1 MSSSTRIN
9 TWFNIRPG
17 EERPTALMLLHS
29 FFMGISTVFFETAA
43 GALFLAQFDASALP
57 FVYLAAAGVSILTG
71 LTYTRLKDRVG
82 FATLMI
88 GTLGSLLLLV
98 CLTRLGLSAFEAGW
112 LVFSMMVA
120 YRLISILTDLEYWA
134 LAARLYD
141 VQQSK
146 RLYSLIGSGEV
157 TARILGAFS
166 VPVLVALVGVSNL
179 LWLSAA
185 GLASCVVLFLVIIKS
200 CPEVSS
206 HGASYGTGDRS
217 SERTKT
223 LRKSSF
229 RALVGNRYLQLIF
242 LLTLFAV
249 LGKYFVDF
257 AFLTQMQ
264 TRLHA
269 VESLASFFGV
279 FSGVTQVLNLLIR
292 ILVSGRILKRYGVGV
307 GLLILP
313 IAHVLCTLAIASV
326 ASVPAAMFWLVISNQ
341 GLYKT
346 LKHPIDN
353 PSFKILYQPLPRK
366 ERLAAQISV
375 EVIVTPIAIAIA
387 AVLMLVFSA
396 LATTSPAAFA
406 YLMLANF
413 IAWCVAAIF
422 AFREYGAALL
432 RALEKRT
439 LDRASFEIEHEKS
452 IALIRSKLSSEYPED
467 VIFALDLL
475 QRVDSVSLPKHWA
488 DLLSHPSDD
497 VRRYVLLRIEQSRPD
512 SLAIAVGRVVSQ
524 EDVPRVKAAALRAL
538 AALGDPMSQVAAHLR
553 DSDRTVERGALIGLM
568 QRRAGSDDAAK
579 AGQAQRRLEELAVSP
594 DARNRVLACKVLAET
609 VWHET
614 SSLLPSLLADDNVTV
629 RRAALRTAGKRRDA
643 AVIPLVIKQLDAPRY
658 RSYATRALLES
669 GDVAAPL
676 LADALVAPNLPEA
689 VRARIARIAGRLPS
703 FDRPGELWRAYEST
717 DEHVRQEAL
726 RALSARGYVAPEGEL
741 ETIVRRIRSEIEE
754 AAWELGLLRDLGTD
768 SEFDALRDS
777 LTDEVEQTRERVLL
791 LLSFLY
797 DARTVLSARD
807 HLKSSSKEKR
817 AYAAEI
823 LEVTLSQELKD
834 LTLPILENLS
844 LSERLERLDRGFPQ
858 KRKSKLELLGAILA
872 GNDGKIRN
880 WTKACAIYGAAQSST
895 KGLTEYLSRLSS
907 DPSPLVAE
915 TSRWALH
922 SNGDSN
928 GSHGM
933 LTIEKVILLKGVGMF
948 AATSEDILADVATIL
963 EEVELNGGELVFGKG
978 EQGDSMY
985 IIINGRVRVFDG
997 DKTINFLGEREI
1009 FGELA
1014 LLDPEPRSA
1023 AVEAVEETR
1032 LFRLDRNTLFELMA
1046 DNIGVVSGIMQ
1057 VLCRRLRRM
1066 TAIATGDN

>member
-1 MSSSTRIN
+1 
-9 TWFNIRPG
+9 
-17 EERPTALMLLHS
+17 
-29 FFMGISTVFFETAA
+29 
-43 GALFLAQFDASALP
+43 
-57 FVYLAAAGVSILTG
+57 
-71 LTYTRLKDRVG
+71 
-82 FATLMI
+82 
-88 GTLGSLLLLV
+88 
-98 CLTRLGLSAFEAGW
+98 
-112 LVFSMMVA
+112 
-120 YRLISILTDLEYWA
+120 
-134 LAARLYD
+134 
-141 VQQSK
+141 
-146 RLYSLIGSGEV
+146 
-157 TARILGAFS
+157 
-166 VPVLVALVGVSNL
+166 
-179 LWLSAA
+179 
-185 GLASCVVLFLVIIKS
+185 
-200 CPEVSS
+200 
-206 HGASYGTGDRS
+206 
-217 SERTKT
+217 
-223 LRKSSF
+223 
-229 RALVGNRYLQLIF
+229 
-242 LLTLFAV
+242 
-249 LGKYFVDF
+249 
-257 AFLTQMQ
+257 
-264 TRLHA
+264 
-269 VESLASFFGV
+269 
-279 FSGVTQVLNLLIR
+279 
-292 ILVSGRILKRYGVGV
+292 
-307 GLLILP
+307 
-313 IAHVLCTLAIASV
+313 
-326 ASVPAAMFWLVISNQ
+326 MFWLVISNQ

-353 PSFKILYQPLPRK
+353 PSFKILYQPLPRR

-387 AVLMLVFSA
+387 AFLMLVFSA
-396 LATTSPAAFA
+396 VATTSPAAIA

-439 LDRASFEIEHEKS
+439 LDRASFEIEDEKS

-475 QRVDSVSLPKHWA
+475 QRVDSVLLPKHWA

-497 VRRYVLLRIEQSRPD
+497 VRRYVLLQIEQSRPD
-512 SLAIAVGRVVSQ
+512 SLATAVGGVVSQ
-524 EDVPRVKAAALRAL
+524 EEVPRVKAAALRAL
-538 AALGDPMSQVAAHLR
+538 AALGDPASQVAAHLR

-568 QRRAGSDDAAK
+568 QQRAGSDDAAK
-579 AGQAQRRLEELAVSP
+579 ALKRLEELAVSP
-594 DARNRVLACKVLAET
+594 DARNRVLTCKVLAET

-614 SSLLPSLLADDNVTV
+614 SSMLQSLLADDNVTV
-629 RRAALRTAGKRRDA
+629 RRAALRTAGKRRDD
-643 AVIPLVIKQLDAPRY
+643 AVLPLVIEQLDAPHY
-658 RSYATRALLES
+658 RSDATRALLES
-669 GDVAAPL
+669 GEVAAPL
-676 LADALVAPNLPEA
+676 LADALVAPNLPGP
-689 VRARIARIAGRLPS
+689 VRARIARIAGRMPS
-703 FDRPGELWRAYEST
+703 FDRSGALWRAYEST

-777 LTDEVEQTRERVLL
+777 LTDEVEQNRERVLL

-844 LSERLERLDRGFPQ
+844 LSERLERLENRFPQ
-858 KRKSKLELLGAILA
+858 KRKSKLELLGALLA

-895 KGLTEYLSRLSS
+895 KGLTEDLSRLSS
-907 DPSPLVAE
+907 DSSPLVAE
-915 TSRWALH
+915 TSRWALQ

-948 AATSEDILADVATIL
+948 AATAEDILADVATIL
-963 EEVELNGGELVFGKG
+963 EEVELRTGERVFGKG

-985 IIINGRVRVFDG
+985 IIVTGQVRVFDG

>member
-1 MSSSTRIN
+1 MSNSTRIH

-43 GALFLAQFDASALP
+43 SALFLAQFDASSLP
-57 FVYLAAAGVSILTG
+57 FVYLAAAAVSILTG
-71 LTYTRLKDRVG
+71 LTFTRLKDRVA
-82 FATLMI
+82 FSTLMA

-120 YRLISILTDLEYWA
+120 YRLVSILTDLEYWA

-166 VPVLVALVGVSNL
+166 VPVLVTLVGVSNL
-179 LWLSAA
+179 LWLSAL
-185 GLASCVVLFLVIIKS
+185 GLAGCVVLFLVIVKS
-200 CPEVSS
+200 FPEVSS
-206 HGASYGTGDRS
+206 RGGSDEK
-217 SERTKT
+217 SESTQAV
-223 LRKSSF
+223 RKSTF
-229 RALVGNRYLQLIF
+229 RTMLGNRYLQLIF

-292 ILVSGRILKRYGVGV
+292 VLVSGRLLSRFGVGV
-307 GLLILP
+307 GLLVLP
-313 IAHVLCTLAIASV
+313 VAHILCTLAIASV

-353 PSFKILYQPLPRK
+353 PSFKILYQPLPRR

-396 LATTSPAAFA
+396 LATTAPAAFA

-413 IAWCVAAIF
+413 VAWGTTAIF
-422 AFREYGAALL
+422 TFREYGAALV

-439 LDRASFEIEHEKS
+439 LDRASFEIEDEKS
-452 IALIRSKLSSEYPED
+452 IALIRSKLTSEYPED

-475 QRVDSVSLPKHWA
+475 QRVDSGSLPKHWA

-497 VRRYVLLRIEQSRPD
+497 VRRYVLLQIETSRPD
-512 SLAIAVGRVVSQ
+512 SLATEVGRLVSQ
-524 EDVPRVKAAALRAL
+524 EEVARVKAAALRAL
-538 AALGDPMSQVAAHLR
+538 AALGDPNTQVAAHLR

-568 QRRAGSDDAAK
+568 QAGSDDAAK
-579 AGQAQRRLEELAVSP
+579 AQQRLEELVVSA
-594 DARNRVLACKVLAET
+594 DARDRVLACKVLSET
-609 VWHET
+609 EWHET
-614 SSLLPSLLADDNVTV
+614 SSMLQSLLADDDIAV
-629 RRAALRTAGKRRDA
+629 RRAALRTAGKRGDA
-643 AVIPLVIKQLDAPRY
+643 TVLSRVIEQLDAPHY
-658 RSYATRALLES
+658 RSDATRALLES
-669 GDVAAPL
+669 GKVAAPL
-676 LADALVAPNLPEA
+676 IAEALVEPNLPGP
-689 VRARIARIAGRLPS
+689 VRARIARIAGRLES
-703 FDRPGELWRAYEST
+703 FDRTGELWRAYEST

-726 RALSARGYVAPEGEL
+726 RALSARGYSQPEGEP
-741 ETIVRRIRSEIEE
+741 ETIVRRIRAEIAEG
-754 AAWELGLLRDLGTD
+754 AWELGLLRDLGAD
-768 SEFDALRDS
+768 SEFDALRES
-777 LTDEVEQTRERVLL
+777 LTDEVEQNRERVLL

-797 DARTVLSARD
+797 DARTMLSARD

-823 LEVTLSQELKD
+823 LEVTLSQELKE

-844 LSERLERLDRGFPQ
+844 LSERLERLERGFPQ
-858 KRKSKLELLGAILA
+858 KRKSKLELLVALLA
-872 GNDGKIRN
+872 PNEGKIRS

-895 KGLTEYLSRLSS
+895 EGLTEELARLSS

-915 TSRWALH
+915 TSQWALQ

-963 EEVELNGGELVFGKG
+963 EEVELNGGELVFEKG

-1023 AVEAVEETR
+1023 GVEAVEETR

-1057 VLCRRLRRM
+1057 VLCQRLRRM